1 MTAELTRR
9 MPAAQAIC
17 ASTVLLMNM
26 SQLVIGAALGYIVA
40 QGALHGIK
48 RFVGWLQRDE
58 VRQRIRTLT
67 PWRGSTIIG
76 GFIRHAGLIAAG
88 AAVIT
93 LGVWATRDYLAVRS
107 ARSAAIADTFDPAT
121 AAPVTDAPAPAD
133 EGPAPARARKPE
145 PARAVPVNNVDPY
158 TDSDFQVHRSQR
170 AGKATSLK
178 ETLLRRS
185 EEKARTDLLKE
196 TQQRV
201 HRSQYDC
208 EAADRASKY
217 VKGGLDV
224 WGFALWQVKYFP
236 ASNYTGATLPQ
247 CKDIKNV
254 VDPSWVD
261 LKSTVAQANHS

>member
-1 MTAELTRR
+1 
-9 MPAAQAIC
+9 
-17 ASTVLLMNM
+17 MNM

-48 RFVGWLQRDE
+48 RLVGWLQHDQ

-67 PWRGSTIIG
+67 PSRGSAIIG
-76 GFIRHAGLIAAG
+76 GFIRHAGLIAASAG
-88 AAVIT
+88 VIT
-93 LGVWATRDYLAVRS
+93 LGVWATRDYLTVRS
-107 ARSAAIADTFDPAT
+107 ARNAAIADTFDPAT
-121 AAPVTDAPAPAD
+121 AAPVTYAPAPAD
-133 EGPAPARARKPE
+133 EAPAPARARKPE
-145 PARAVPVNNVDPY
+145 PTRSVPVNNVDPY
-158 TDSDFQVHRSQR
+158 TDSDFQVHRAQR
-170 AGKATSLK
+170 AGKATTLK
-178 ETLLRRS
+178 ETLVRRS

-196 TQQRV
+196 TQQHV

-247 CKDIKNV
+247 CKEIKNV